1 MKESLPNTGTEM
13 SKSVLKQT
21 IAKLSVI
28 VQLCSL
34 ENTWNRRHNYLT
46 LFHSTS
52 LIRNFKCRIIVLP
65 AIKPKMRWI
74 REKNEAC
81 IFDAGGTV
89 MKIWSYSKKA
99 TNSPSTVP
107 VYFLQCWSYLH
118 QAHSSD
124 KGKYW

>member
-13 SKSVLKQT
+13 SKSIVKQT

-28 VQLCSL
+28 IQLCSL
-34 ENTWNRRHNYLT
+34 KNTWNRRHNYLT

-65 AIKPKMRWI
+65 AIKPKMRSI

-81 IFDAGGTV
+81 IFDAGETV
-89 MKIWSYSKKA
+89 MKI
-99 TNSPSTVP
+99 
-107 VYFLQCWSYLH
+107 
-118 QAHSSD
+118 
-124 KGKYW
+124 